1 MQRRPEVIELVPQQR
16 DTVTIPSCF
25 LPSSQTGSL
34 WKTSA
39 QQRKA
44 TQYERTSNAVLQCTP
59 PPKPRSQSQNTN
71 APSLPI
77 LLMVLLCDLQGGS
90 DCTAP
95 SLTSMNCFLLFF
107 SGTTCIHTGPTTM
120 TSYRTTKSGI
130 GWPGKRQGERIQNQT
145 GSQMLSISRAE
156 VIQEP

>member
-34 WKTSA
+34 RKTSA

-59 PPKPRSQSQNTN
+59 PQTKEPKPK
-71 APSLPI
+71 
-77 LLMVLLCDLQGGS
+77 
-90 DCTAP
+90 
-95 SLTSMNCFLLFF
+95 
-107 SGTTCIHTGPTTM
+107 
-120 TSYRTTKSGI
+120 Y
-130 GWPGKRQGERIQNQT
+130 
-145 GSQMLSISRAE
+145 
-156 VIQEP
+156 